1 MTKMIVDR
9 VSEFQK
15 RLEKEKEK
23 VVEVDRTVKQE
34 ERW

>member
-1 MTKMIVDR
+1 MDR

-15 RLEKEKEK
+15 RSEKEKEK
-23 VVEVDRTVKQE
+23 VVEMDRTVKQE